1 MTNCR
6 FNATRIIFPPEHAFG
21 VFLKLKTSSSNG
33 LFFQS
38 FLLELLEAMIKFNK
52 IRKGEV
58 LYERFADK
66 EK

>member
-1 MTNCR
+1 M
-6 FNATRIIFPPEHAFG
+6 IFPPEYAIG

-33 LFFQS
+33 LFS
-38 FLLELLEAMIKFNK
+38 ILLLELEAMIKFNK

-58 LYERFADK
+58 LHERFVDK

>member
-1 MTNCR
+1 MTNCKIES
-6 FNATRIIFPPEHAFG
+6 TRMIFPPEHAFG

-38 FLLELLEAMIKFNK
+38 FLLELESMIKFNK

>member
-1 MTNCR
+1 M
-6 FNATRIIFPPEHAFG
+6 IFPPEHAFG

-33 LFFQS
+33 LFFS
-38 FLLELLEAMIKFNK
+38 ILLLELEAMIKFNK
-52 IRKGEV
+52 IRKEEV

>member
-1 MTNCR
+1 M
-6 FNATRIIFPPEHAFG
+6 IFPLEYAIG

-33 LFFQS
+33 LFFS
-38 FLLELLEAMIKFNK
+38 ILLLELEAMIKFNK

-58 LYERFADK
+58 LHERFVDK